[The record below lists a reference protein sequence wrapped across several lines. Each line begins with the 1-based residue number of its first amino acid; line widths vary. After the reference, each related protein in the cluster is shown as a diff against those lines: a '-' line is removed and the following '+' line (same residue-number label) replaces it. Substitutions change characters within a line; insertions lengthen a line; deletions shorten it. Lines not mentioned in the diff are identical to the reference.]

1 METSSGHPE
10 GANSMFV
17 QTLPKPAQ
25 SLLER
30 LGRQKWMRNFY
41 LAGGSGAALH
51 LGHRVSEDLDFFTQS
66 DLDTGAL
73 TQRLKRLGEFELQT
87 EAWGTVTG
95 ILCGVRVSFFT
106 YAYPLVEPTH
116 KLFGVNVASLADIG
130 LMKLIAISQRG
141 SRRDFVDLFFICQK
155 LPLERLLALLPRKY
169 SGVNYSL
176 NHILR
181 SLVYFADA
189 EVEPMPRMLRSIR
202 WTAVKRF
209 FESEVK
215 KIARAKF

>member
-1 METSSGHPE
+1 
-10 GANSMFV
+10 
-17 QTLPKPAQ
+17 
-25 SLLER
+25 
-30 LGRQKWMRNFY
+30 MRNFY